1 MGTVFK
7 VEMSS
12 GNPYKKGGM
21 FEGASYLIFEKA
33 KQLRKNMTP
42 AETVLWMHLKAGL
55 EGYKFRRQ
63 HPIGIYIADFY
74 CHRAKLI
81 IELDGSIHQL
91 AEVQQNDN
99 KREADLLEWG
109 YQVIR
114 FSNEEVFNKI
124 NFVLNRILADIK
136 LIINNKN
143 LNASPDS
150 GV

>member
-1 MGTVFK
+1 
-7 VEMSS
+7 MSS

-99 KREADLLEWG
+99 RREADLLEWG

>member
-1 MGTVFK
+1 
-7 VEMSS
+7 
-12 GNPYKKGGM
+12 M

-74 CHRAKLI
+74 CHSAKLI
-81 IELDGSIHQL
+81 IELAGSIHQL

>member
-1 MGTVFK
+1 
-7 VEMSS
+7 
-12 GNPYKKGGM
+12 M

-91 AEVQQNDN
+91 EEVQQNDN

-114 FSNEEVFNKI
+114 FSNQEVFNKI

>member
-1 MGTVFK
+1 
-7 VEMSS
+7 
-12 GNPYKKGGM
+12 M

-42 AETVLWMHLKAGL
+42 AETVLWMHQKAGL

-91 AEVQQNDN
+91 EEVQQNDN

>member
-1 MGTVFK
+1 
-7 VEMSS
+7 
-12 GNPYKKGGM
+12 M

-99 KREADLLEWG
+99 RREADLLEWG

>member
-1 MGTVFK
+1 
-7 VEMSS
+7 MSS

-91 AEVQQNDN
+91 EEVQQNDN

-114 FSNEEVFNKI
+114 FSNQEVFNKI

>member
-1 MGTVFK
+1 
-7 VEMSS
+7 
-12 GNPYKKGGM
+12 M

>member
-1 MGTVFK
+1 
-7 VEMSS
+7 
-12 GNPYKKGGM
+12 M

-99 KREADLLEWG
+99 RREADLLEWG

-114 FSNEEVFNKI
+114 FSNQEVFNKI

>member
-1 MGTVFK
+1 
-7 VEMSS
+7 MSS